1 MSYTAH
7 NSYKNAAINTA
18 DRGKLVVMVY
28 DHCLQWCDRALEST
42 TDVESRRKAI
52 DKVQNGL
59 TELVCALDMEHG
71 GDIARNLWRLY
82 DFMTWTLTQS
92 VMNRS
97 DKGIAHVRHL
107 LSELRS
113 AWQIATEEVR
123 RIQPDLVSGQPR
135 SFALIG

>member
-1 MSYTAH
+1 MSTTAH

-28 DHCLQWCDRALEST
+28 DHCIQWCDHALEARS
-42 TDVESRRKAI
+42 DLESRRKAL
-52 DKVQNGL
+52 DKAQAGL
-59 TELVCALDMEHG
+59 TELICALDMERG

-92 VMNRS
+92 LVNRNDS
-97 DKGIAHVRHL
+97 GIKEVRHL

-113 AWQIATEEVR
+113 AWQVASEDVR
-123 RIQPDLVSGQPR
+123 RTQPDLVAGQPR
-135 SFALIG
+135 SFALLG

>member
-1 MSYTAH
+1 MSTTAH

-28 DHCLQWCDRALEST
+28 DHCIQWCDHALEARS
-42 TDVESRRKAI
+42 DLESRRKAL
-52 DKVQNGL
+52 DKAQAGL
-59 TELVCALDMEHG
+59 TELICALDMERG

-92 VMNRS
+92 LVNRNDS
-97 DKGIAHVRHL
+97 GIKEVRHL

-113 AWQIATEEVR
+113 AWQVASEDVR
-123 RIQPDLVSGQPR
+123 RTQPYLVAGQPR
-135 SFALIG
+135 SFALLG